1 MKSFTK
7 FFMVVGLLGLMMNCD
22 YRTEEQRW
30 EDYQA
35 KKERARQDS
44 IREARFKGFH
54 VIEIDSCEYLIKKK
68 TMVRGSHRG
77 FGFGFMSHKG
87 NCKFC
92 EERHKQEKTERENC
106 E

>member
-1 MKSFTK
+1 MGKI
-7 FFMVVGLLGLMMNCD
+7 LLIIVSIFCLVSCD

-30 EDYQA
+30 KDYQA
-35 KKERARQDS
+35 KIEKARQDS

-54 VIEIDSCEYLIKKK
+54 VIEIDSCEYLIKKE
-68 TMVRGSHRG
+68 TMVGGGHRG

-92 EERHKQEKTERENC
+92 EERRKQEKTERENC